1 MSQTDISTT
10 AKYYDY
16 VNFTVDCI
24 IEELKEEDVQD
35 VQYLIHEH
43 LDSADIMIHYGHDMD
58 ILQNSRNEPE
68 EWKHMVNEDEGW
80 RQVIN
85 TMAYTVFRQDVY
97 EELEER
103 GIDAYK

>member
-24 IEELKEEDVQD
+24 IEELEEEDVQD
-35 VQYLIHEH
+35 VQYLIHESI
-43 LDSADIMIHYGHDMD
+43 DSADIMIHYGHSMN
-58 ILQNSRNEPE
+58 ILQNSRNEPKQWE
-68 EWKHMVNEDEGW
+68 HMVNENEGW

-85 TMAYTVFRQDVY
+85 TMAYTVFRQDMY
-97 EELEER
+97 KKLEER